1 MDENV
6 ELQQFTADL
15 LQEVI
20 ASSDVEEDG
29 GLFREEIFTRV
40 FIDYLCEAGELEDGE
55 VCYHVARGIK
65 VNGYHY
71 QEAEGRLDLFVSIF
85 NQKVPPVTI
94 SKNDVDTAIKRLKGF
109 LEQSCKGLYKSLE
122 EASPAYDLAQWIHK
136 YKNQLS
142 NFRLFVFTDGLVTAQ
157 QFKDKESAVVGE
169 RIFSINVWDI
179 RRLYRCVNSGK
190 KREAIEI
197 DFETQFGKSIPCLRI
212 PEASSDYDSC
222 MLIIPGAI
230 LKSLYAEYGSRL
242 LERNV
247 RSFLQ
252 ARGKVNKGIR
262 QTILNEPERFLAY
275 NNGISATAESVRF
288 VDNERGIASV
298 RDLQIV
304 NGGQTTASIY
314 QAARKDKA
322 DLSKVYVQAKLT
334 IVKSDRIDEIVPLI
348 SRYANSQNKVNEA
361 DFSANEPF
369 HIQIEEL
376 SRTIWSPANDGSQRQ
391 THWFYERARGQ
402 YLEAK
407 NKEVT
412 PARKKAFEETY
423 PKSQVFT
430 KTDLAKF
437 QHTWDQLPHFVS
449 RGAQKNFAE
458 FTALWAAGKK
468 DTTIV
473 DPDYFKHLIAKA
485 ILFKFTEKIVQKHKF
500 GGYRANI
507 VTYTLAYLSEPTRQ
521 HIIDLDYIWKY
532 QSLSESLQNV
542 IAKVSIKVHE
552 AIISPPEG
560 KSKNVTEWCKHVDC
574 WTKIKEIKIKL

>member
-1 MDENV
+1 MDENA
-6 ELQQFTADL
+6 ELQQFAEDL
-15 LQEVI
+15 LQEII
-20 ASSDVEEDG
+20 ANSDNEETG
-29 GLFREEIFTRV
+29 GLFREDEFTRI
-40 FIDYLCEAGELEDGE
+40 FIEYLCEAGELEDGE
-55 VCYHVARGIK
+55 VCHHYSRGIK

-71 QEAEGRLDLFVSIF
+71 QDVEGRLDLFVSIL

-122 EASPAYDLAQWIHK
+122 EASPAYDLAQWIYKH
-136 YKNQLS
+136 KNQLS
-142 NFRLFVFTDGLVTAQ
+142 NFRLFVFTDGLVTTQ
-157 QFKDKESAVVGE
+157 LKESAVVGE

-179 RRLYRCVNSGK
+179 RRLYRCVTSGK

-197 DFETQFGKSIPCLRI
+197 DFEAQFGKAIPCLRV
-212 PEASSDYDSC
+212 PEANSDYDCC
-222 MLIIPGAI
+222 MLIIPGEI
-230 LKSLYAEYGSRL
+230 LRNLYADYGSRL

-262 QTILNEPERFLAY
+262 KTIIEEPERFLAY

-288 VDNERGIASV
+288 VDNGHAISSIK
-298 RDLQIV
+298 DLQIV

-314 QAARKDKA
+314 QTARKDKA

-334 IVKSDRIDEIVPLI
+334 IVKSDQIDIDEIVPLI

-369 HIQIEEL
+369 HIQIEEF
-376 SRTIWSPANDGSQRQ
+376 SRTIWASATDGSQRQ

-407 NKEVT
+407 NKETT
-412 PARKKAFEETY
+412 PARKRIFEETY
-423 PKSQVFT
+423 PKPQVFT

-437 QHTWDQLPHFVS
+437 QHTFEQLPHFVS

-458 FTALWAAGKK
+458 FTARWTDKK
-468 DTTIV
+468 DV
-473 DPDYFKHLIAKA
+473 AVLDSDYFKHLIAKA
-485 ILFKFTEKIVQKHKF
+485 ILFKTTEKIVQQQKF

-507 VTYTLAYLSEPTRQ
+507 VTYTLSYLSASAP
-521 HIIDLDYIWKY
+521 HHIDLDYIWKH
-532 QSLSESLQNV
+532 QSLSIALQE
-542 IAKVSIKVHE
+542 IIKKVSVKVYE
-552 AIISPPEG
+552 AIVAPPEG
-560 KSKNVTEWCKHVDC
+560 KSKNVTEWCKQLDC
-574 WTKIKEIKIKL
+574 WNKVKDLKIKL

>member
-1 MDENV
+1 MDENA
-6 ELQQFTADL
+6 ELQQFSQDL

-20 ASSDVEEDG
+20 ANSDNEEDG
-29 GLFREEIFTRV
+29 GLFPEEIFTRI
-40 FIDYLCEAGELEDGE
+40 FIDHLCDAGELEDGE
-55 VCYHVARGIK
+55 VCHHQSRGIK
-65 VNGYHY
+65 VNGYNYH
-71 QEAEGRLDLFVSIF
+71 EVEGRLDLFGSIF
-85 NQKVPPVTI
+85 NQKTPPVTI
-94 SKNDVDTAIKRLKGF
+94 SKNDIDTAIKRLKGF

-122 EASPAYDLAQWIHK
+122 EASPAYDLAQWIYKH
-136 YKNQLS
+136 KNQLS
-142 NFRLFVFTDGLVTAQ
+142 NFRLFVFTDGLVTTQ
-157 QFKDKESAVVGE
+157 LKESAVIGE

-179 RRLYRCVNSGK
+179 RRLYRCVTSGK

-197 DFETQFGKSIPCLRI
+197 DFEAQFGKAIPCLRV
-212 PEASSDYDSC
+212 PEANSDYDCC
-222 MLIIPGAI
+222 MLIIPGEI
-230 LKSLYAEYGSRL
+230 LRNLYADYGSRL

-262 QTILNEPERFLAY
+262 KTIIEEPERFLAY

-288 VDNERGIASV
+288 VDNGHAIASIK
-298 RDLQIV
+298 DLQIV

-314 QAARKDKA
+314 QTARKDKA

-334 IVKSDRIDEIVPLI
+334 IVKSDQIDIDAIVPLI

-369 HIQIEEL
+369 HIQIEEF
-376 SRTIWSPANDGSQRQ
+376 SRTIWASASDGSQRQ

-407 NKEVT
+407 NKET
-412 PARKKAFEETY
+412 TIARKRIFEETY
-423 PKSQVFT
+423 PKNQVFT

-437 QHTWDQLPHFVS
+437 QHTFEQIPHFVS

-458 FTALWAAGKK
+458 FTAQWTGKK

-473 DPDYFKHLIAKA
+473 DSDYFKHLIAKA
-485 ILFKFTEKIVQKHKF
+485 ILFKATEKIVQQQKF

-507 VTYTLAYLSEPTRQ
+507 VTYTLAYLSASSPQ
-521 HIIDLDYIWKY
+521 YIDLDYIWKH
-532 QSLSESLQNV
+532 QILPNTLQEV
-542 IAKVSIKVHE
+542 IKKVSVKVYE
-552 AIISPPEG
+552 SIIAPPEG
-560 KSKNVTEWCKHVDC
+560 KSKNVTEWCKQLDC
-574 WTKIKEIKIKL
+574 WDKVKNLKIKL

>member
-1 MDENV
+1 MDENI
-6 ELQQFTADL
+6 ELQQFSADL
-15 LQEVI
+15 LQGVI
-20 ASSDVEEDG
+20 ASSDAEDDE
-29 GLFREEIFTRV
+29 GLFREEIFTRT
-40 FIDYLCEAGELEDGE
+40 FIDYLCDAGELEDGE
-55 VCYHVARGIK
+55 VCHHYSRGIK
-65 VNGYHY
+65 VNGYNY
-71 QEAEGRLDLFVSIF
+71 EEVEGRLDLFVSIF

-109 LEQSCKGLYKSLE
+109 LEQSCKGLHKSLE

-136 YKNQLS
+136 NKNQLS
-142 NFRLFVFTDGLVTAQ
+142 NFRLFVFTDGLVTTQ
-157 QFKDKESAVVGE
+157 QFKESAVVGE

-197 DFETQFGKSIPCLRI
+197 DFEAQFGKAIPCLMV
-212 PEASSDYDSC
+212 PETNPDYDCC
-222 MLIIPGAI
+222 MLIIPGEI
-230 LKSLYAEYGSRL
+230 LRNLYADYGSRL

-262 QTILNEPERFLAY
+262 KTIIEEPERFLAY

-288 VDNERGIASV
+288 VDNGHAVASIK
-298 RDLQIV
+298 DLQIV

-314 QAARKDKA
+314 QTARKDKA

-334 IVKSDRIDEIVPLI
+334 IVKSDRIDIDEMVSLI

-369 HIQIEEL
+369 HIQIEEF
-376 SRTIWSPANDGSQRQ
+376 SRTVWASATDRSQRQ

-407 NKEVT
+407 NKET
-412 PARKKAFEETY
+412 TAARKRIFEETY
-423 PKSQVFT
+423 PKSQVFS

-437 QHTWDQLPHFVS
+437 QHTFEQIPHFVS

-458 FTALWAAGKK
+458 FTAKWTDKK
-468 DTTIV
+468 DVTIL
-473 DPDYFKHLIAKA
+473 DSDYFKHLIAKA
-485 ILFKFTEKIVQKHKF
+485 ILFKATEKIVQQQKF
-500 GGYRANI
+500 GGFRANI
-507 VTYTLAYLSEPTRQ
+507 VTYTLAYLSASAPQ
-521 HIIDLDYIWKY
+521 YIDLDYVWKH
-532 QSLSESLQNV
+532 QTLSITLQEV
-542 IAKVSIKVHE
+542 IKKVSFKVYE
-552 AIISPPEG
+552 AITTPPDG
-560 KSKNVTEWCKHVDC
+560 KSKNVTEWCKQPDC
-574 WTKIKEIKIKL
+574 WNRVKALKIKL

>member
-1 MDENV
+1 MDENA
-6 ELQQFTADL
+6 ELQQFSQDL

-20 ASSDVEEDG
+20 ANSDNEEDE
-29 GLFREEIFTRV
+29 GLFPEEIFTRI
-40 FIDYLCEAGELEDGE
+40 FIDHLCDAGELEDGE
-55 VCYHVARGIK
+55 VCHHQSRGIK
-65 VNGYHY
+65 VNGYNYH
-71 QEAEGRLDLFVSIF
+71 EVEGRLDLFVSIF
-85 NQKVPPVTI
+85 NQKTPPVTI

-122 EASPAYDLAQWIHK
+122 EASPAYDLAEWIYKHK
-136 YKNQLS
+136 KQLS
-142 NFRLFVFTDGLVTAQ
+142 NFRLFIFTDGLVTTQ
-157 QFKDKESAVVGE
+157 QFKESAVVGE

-197 DFETQFGKSIPCLRI
+197 DFEERFGKAISCLRI
-212 PEASSDYDSC
+212 PEASSDYDCC
-222 MLIIPGAI
+222 MLIIPGEI
-230 LKSLYAEYGSRL
+230 LRNLYADYGSRL

-262 QTILNEPERFLAY
+262 KTIIEEPERFLAY

-288 VDNERGIASV
+288 VDNGHAVASIK
-298 RDLQIV
+298 DLQIV

-314 QAARKDKA
+314 QTARKDKA

-334 IVKSDRIDEIVPLI
+334 IVKSKRIDIDEIVPLI

-369 HIQIEEL
+369 HIQIEEF
-376 SRTIWSPANDGSQRQ
+376 SRTIWASATDGSQRQ

-407 NKEVT
+407 NKET
-412 PARKKAFEETY
+412 TAARKRIFEETY
-423 PKSQVFT
+423 PKYQVFT

-437 QHTWDQLPHFVS
+437 QHTFEQLPHFVS

-458 FTALWAAGKK
+458 FTAQWADKK
-468 DTTIV
+468 DVTEV
-473 DPDYFKHLIAKA
+473 DIDYFKHLIAKA
-485 ILFKFTEKIVQKHKF
+485 ILFKTTEKIVQQQKF

-507 VTYTLAYLSEPTRQ
+507 VTYTLAYLSASAPQ
-521 HIIDLDYIWKY
+521 YIDLDYIWK
-532 QSLSESLQNV
+532 LQTLPIRLQEV
-542 IAKVSIKVHE
+542 IKKVSFKVYE
-552 AIISPPEG
+552 SITAPPEG
-560 KSKNVTEWCKHVDC
+560 KSKNVTEWCKQLDC
-574 WTKIKEIKIKL
+574 WNKVKSLDIKL

>member
-1 MDENV
+1 MDENA
-6 ELQQFTADL
+6 ELQQFSQDL

-20 ASSDVEEDG
+20 ANSDNEEDE
-29 GLFREEIFTRV
+29 GLFPEEIFTRI
-40 FIDYLCEAGELEDGE
+40 FIDHLCDAGELEDGE
-55 VCYHVARGIK
+55 VCYHQSRGIK
-65 VNGYHY
+65 VNGYNYH
-71 QEAEGRLDLFVSIF
+71 EVEGRLDLFVSIF
-85 NQKVPPVTI
+85 NQKTPPVTI

-136 YKNQLS
+136 HKNQLS
-142 NFRLFVFTDGLVTAQ
+142 NFRLFVFTDGLVTTQ
-157 QFKDKESAVVGE
+157 QKESAIVGD
-169 RIFSINVWDI
+169 RIFSINIWDI

-197 DFETQFGKSIPCLRI
+197 DFEKQFGRSIPCLRI
-212 PEASSDYDSC
+212 PEANSDYDGC
-222 MLIIPGAI
+222 MLIIPGEI

-262 QTILNEPERFLAY
+262 HTILHEPERFLAY

-288 VDNERGIASV
+288 VDNGHGVALV

-314 QAARKDKA
+314 QTSRKDKA

-369 HIQIEEL
+369 HIQIEEF
-376 SRTIWSPANDGSQRQ
+376 SRTIWASAIDGSQRQ
-391 THWFYERARGQ
+391 TRWFYERARGQ

-412 PARKKAFEETY
+412 AAKKRIFEETY
-423 PKSQVFT
+423 PKSQMFT

-437 QHTWDQLPHFVS
+437 QHTFEQLPHFVS

-458 FTALWAAGKK
+458 FTAQWADKK
-468 DTTIV
+468 DVTIV
-473 DPDYFKHLIAKA
+473 DSDYFKHLIAKA
-485 ILFKFTEKIVQKHKF
+485 ILFKVTEKIVQQQKF

-507 VTYTLAYLSEPTRQ
+507 VTYTLAYLSASAPQ
-521 HIIDLDYIWKY
+521 YIDLDYIWKH
-532 QSLSESLQNV
+532 QILPIALQEV
-542 IAKVSIKVHE
+542 IKKVSVKVYE
-552 AIISPPEG
+552 AITAPPEG
-560 KSKNVTEWCKHVDC
+560 KSKNVTEWCKQLDC
-574 WTKIKEIKIKL
+574 WNKVKSLNIKL